1 MRQNR
6 AMIKVLGLALYGPLA
21 ASHRYRLLQYQPG
34 LADSGIDME
43 VHSLLND
50 AYLSSRFAGEQ
61 LPLLSI
67 LKSGF
72 QRLAHLVIQGKYDCA
87 IIHCELFPLL
97 PGWIESRLLRVPY
110 IYDFDDAFYLKYK
123 SKRFRVVS
131 SLLGEKFNMVI
142 RRASAV
148 TAGSQVLK
156 NYASPLNQ
164 NTIVLPTVVDT
175 NRYLQ
180 NPVNKKNVFTVGWIG
195 SPSTSPYLDQLI
207 APLSRLGQERPVRF
221 IIIGG
226 KVLSIPNVEVVAIP
240 WSEDSEITLINTFN
254 VGVMPLPNDNWAQ
267 GKCAFKLIQYMACG
281 VPVIASPVGANRDVL
296 NESCGFFAES
306 EEEWL
311 KALRFIRDNLEK
323 REIMGKN
330 ARERIVNEYSL
341 QQNVPLMVDTIKSV
355 CGV

>member
-1 MRQNR
+1 
-6 AMIKVLGLALYGPLA
+6 MIKVLGLALYGPLA

-34 LADSGIDME
+34 LIENDIELE

-50 AYLSSRFAGEQ
+50 TYLSSRFAGKR
-61 LPLLSI
+61 LPLVSL

-72 QRLAHLVIQGKYDCA
+72 HRLAHLLSQGKYDCA

-123 SKRFRVVS
+123 SKRFRAVS

-142 RRASAV
+142 QRASVA

-156 NYASPLNQ
+156 EYAAPLNQ

-175 NRYLQ
+175 NRYLPA
-180 NPVNKKNVFTVGWIG
+180 PVKTENVFTVGWIG
-195 SPSTSPYLDQLI
+195 SPSTSPYLDQLVE
-207 APLSRLGQERPVRF
+207 PLSRLGQEGAVRL

-226 KVLSIPNVEVVAIP
+226 KSLSIPNVHVLEIP
-240 WSEDSEITLINTFN
+240 WNEDNEIKLINTFN
-254 VGVMPLPNDNWAQ
+254 VGVMPLPNDDWAQ

-281 VPVIASPVGANRDVL
+281 LPVIASPVGANRDVL
-296 NESCGFFAES
+296 NESCGLFAES
-306 EEEWL
+306 KEEWL

-323 REIMGKN
+323 REIMGQN
-330 ARERIVNEYSL
+330 ARKCIVNEYSL
-341 QQNVPLMVDTIKSV
+341 QQNLPLMVNTIKSV